1 MSAMRI
7 LLLGTGTPKPSLKR
21 MGAGCLV
28 EVGTD
33 AILFDAGP
41 GVIHRLLEA
50 GIPAT
55 RVSHLFLSHL
65 HYDHCMDYGRLVLTR
80 WDQGHGRI
88 PELRVFGPAP
98 LSRMN
103 AALFSPEGAFA
114 PDIEAR
120 LHHPASVAVY
130 VNRGGKPPGK
140 GRAPRL
146 VKSMPGKSFPAKAGA
161 YVPLKSPTS
170 SPTWYPTAFAW
181 IVPMDLLLTP
191 GMPAGRRIS
200 FGSHTDAMSWC
211 TCVIRFQEPP
221 GTGMGSRSR
230 RPHRSRRGRTRG
242 TGEGFGSQ
250 PHLFPNG
257 EPRGPRKADR
267 RNGRNLQR
275 PPDLGRGSYGDPA
288 WGFRSGHASGVMPTA
303 DGSRLF

>member
-1 MSAMRI
+1 MSTMRI

-28 EVGTD
+28 EVGSD

-41 GVIHRLLEA
+41 GVFHRLLEA

-80 WDQGHGRI
+80 WDQGHGRV

-130 VNRGGKPPGK
+130 VNRGGKPPRERPSPEIIEINAGEIFS
-140 GRAPRL
+140 GQGWCVRAVEVPHVQPYL
-146 VKSMPGKSFPAKAGA
+146 V
-161 YVPLKSPTS
+161 
-170 SPTWYPTAFAW
+170 
-181 IVPMDLLLTP
+181 
-191 GMPAGRRIS
+191 
-200 FGSHTDAMSWC
+200 
-211 TCVIRFQEPP
+211 
-221 GTGMGSRSR
+221 
-230 RPHRSRRGRTRG
+230 
-242 TGEGFGSQ
+242 
-250 PHLFPNG
+250 
-257 EPRGPRKADR
+257 
-267 RNGRNLQR
+267 
-275 PPDLGRGSYGDPA
+275 SYG
-288 WGFRSGHASGVMPTA
+288 FRLDCA
-303 DGSRLF
+303 DGSFAYSGDAGRSEDFFRLAHGCDVLVHMCYQISGTSPGPEWTQGAAGHIEAAEVACAAQAKVLVVSHISSQMESPGVREKLIAEMAAIFKGRLIWAEDLMEIPLGVSASIQHEG